1 MMNSLKR
8 NIRLTEIVATVAL
21 TLTIAS
27 ATSIASALEQNKT
40 NTADKA
46 KTSVSVVENTTQY
59 EKLEGGILLLNAA
72 GQEID
77 PEGNIILPPAPE
89 PEPTPEPAPEPPAA
103 PQPSIQPAAYGATL
117 IDAAE
122 SQLGQNQDCTA
133 LVERALRAIGV
144 GIGDVGPMGFA
155 GLGTQVSPADAQ
167 PGDIMMRN
175 GHVAIY
181 LGNGM
186 AVHGGYNGTTVNA
199 PGNPNEYSVIVRL

>member
-1 MMNSLKR
+1 MNSLKR
-8 NIRLTEIVATVAL
+8 NIRLTEIVATLAL
-21 TLTIAS
+21 TLSIAS
-27 ATSIASALEQNKT
+27 VTTIASALEQNKN
-40 NTADKA
+40 NTVEKEKA
-46 KTSVSVVENTTQY
+46 SVAVVEETTEY
-59 EKLEGGILLLNAA
+59 EKIQGGILLFNAA

-77 PEGNIILPPAPE
+77 AEGNVILPPQPE
-89 PEPTPEPAPEPPAA
+89 PEPAPEPVVEPPVAS
-103 PQPSIQPAAYGATL
+103 QPNIQPAAYGATL

-155 GLGTQVSPADAQ
+155 GLGTQIAPADAQ
-167 PGDIMMRN
+167 AGDIMMRN